1 MTKFIALFTITG
13 FALTTGCNA
22 GEPKPD
28 SIPERKILFA
38 NEPYRILAEQDQV
51 SALIDENWFELDR
64 SRDADFFILNPAAW
78 TVEHQAEE
86 PCSGL
91 PTERLIG
98 GFGENTQFFL
108 NLPGLFL
115 GSVWDYPI
123 SNGVLRAGMVL
134 YLALMMSTNWR
145 RQELISAISTKGKRV
160 AFISIFSK
168 TASWFND
175 SSNNPSIT
183 TRKQKFSEFSI

>member
-123 SNGVLRAGMVL
+123 SNGVLRSGMVL

-168 TASWFND
+168 RQVGS
-175 SSNNPSIT
+175 T
-183 TRKQKFSEFSI
+183 THRTIRV